1 MLDATPQEPINID
14 VEQALLGAIMI
25 DNGLL
30 DTVAGI
36 VVPDDFGDPIHRHVY
51 ARALALHAEKAAVT
65 PLTLKPFVVDL
76 PSIGDLPVWMYL
88 GRVVAH
94 TPTITGAIGYAE
106 AVRTIAMKRKLHHV
120 GADLMAAS
128 SNPEITIA
136 ALASEAVASI
146 DQVLALANA
155 GQRQSVS
162 IGDAMFD
169 AIDAIVNN
177 DGSDVFTSGFLD
189 LDKRIGGGWRRKQY
203 SILAGRP
210 SMGKTALAISS
221 MLKTA
226 RSGNGV
232 FFLSMEMPT
241 DQISHRALTDLAYSS
256 NRRMTYSEF
265 GANKIGDGDWSMIN
279 QAVREFKSLPI
290 QIDDSSSLTAAEIGS
305 RIRAEQKKFAAR
317 GQRLSLVMIDHLGFI
332 KASDRYRGS
341 KVNEVTETSAALKGI
356 AKDLDIALVLL
367 SQLNRGTEGRENKRP
382 SMADLRDSGAL
393 EQDADVILF
402 PYREAYY
409 LERTKHE
416 AGSQAEIMRQTELEA
431 ARNVMEVIVA
441 KSRQG
446 EPGIVSL
453 YCDMGSN
460 AIRDLAR

>member
-1 MLDATPQEPINID
+1 MLDSTPTEPINID

-25 DNGLL
+25 ENSIL
-30 DTVAGI
+30 DAISGI
-36 VVPDDFGDPIHRHVY
+36 VVADDFGDPIHRHVF
-51 ARALALHAEKAAVT
+51 ARALVLRAEQSEVT
-65 PLTLKPFVVDL
+65 PLTLKPFVADL
-76 PSIGDLPVWMYL
+76 PDIGNLPVWMYL
-88 GRVVAH
+88 GSVAAR
-94 TPTITGAIGYAE
+94 TPTLSGAVGYAQ

-128 SNPEITIA
+128 VNPEIPLSV
-136 ALASEAVASI
+136 LASEAVSAI
-146 DQVLALANA
+146 DEILALAQA
-155 GQRQSVS
+155 GKRQSVAF
-162 IGDAMFD
+162 GDAMFE
-169 AIDAIVNN
+169 AIDAIINN
-177 DGSDVFTSGFLD
+177 DGSDVFTSGFTD
-189 LDKRIGGGWRRKQY
+189 LDRRIGGGWRKKQY

-241 DQISHRALTDLAYSS
+241 DQIIHRALTDLAYSS
-256 NRRMTYSEF
+256 NRRMTYSAL
-265 GANKIGDGDWSMIN
+265 GANKLGDGDWSMVN
-279 QAVREFKSLPI
+279 QAVKEFKALPI
-290 QIDDSSSLTAAEIGS
+290 QIDDTSSLNVAEIGS
-305 RIRAEQKKFAAR
+305 RIRAEKKKFAAR
-317 GQRLSLVMIDHLGFI
+317 GSNLSLVMIDHLGFI

-416 AGSQAEIMRQTELEA
+416 AGSQAEQRRQTELEA
-431 ARNVMEVIVA
+431 ARNIMEVIVA